1 MDENENKLLK
11 QVFKQVVDNLGGFFK
26 NFGPFGAFL
35 NIMDLKVTKS
45 RPLSMLI
52 VGKTTLQ
59 YGPERKPWQ
68 AVFGLRAKGCLPLF

>member
-11 QVFKQVVDNLGGFFK
+11 QVFNVGVGNLGGFFK
-26 NFGPFGAFL
+26 NFGPFGEFL

-45 RPLSMLI
+45 RPISMLT

-59 YGPERKPWQ
+59 YGPERKPLQ
-68 AVFGLRAKGCLPLF
+68 AVFVLRAKGCIPLF